1 MNSCAGEGGGDGAE
15 MSVFAHLSE
24 LRRRLIISII
34 AIVVTVVVA
43 FVFSEQLLRILM
55 MPLKGLHLKAFNLMD
70 GFMIK
75 WRISLFAGII
85 AAFPVWAFEIYGFI
99 RPALRRHDRLAVWP
113 MLFSSFALFL
123 TGMAFAFYLLFSM
136 VPTLLGFFPSEIEY
150 LPSADDFISFSTFF
164 MLACGAVFE
173 LPPVLVTL
181 VRLRLLRA
189 DTLRKQRRIAYF
201 ILFAFAEII
210 TPVSDPIV
218 APAMVMCPL
227 LVLYEVSLLCAFRIE
242 HNRA

>member
-1 MNSCAGEGGGDGAE
+1 
-15 MSVFAHLSE
+15 
-24 LRRRLIISII
+24 
-34 AIVVTVVVA
+34 
-43 FVFSEQLLRILM
+43 
-55 MPLKGLHLKAFNLMD
+55 
-70 GFMIK
+70 
-75 WRISLFAGII
+75 
-85 AAFPVWAFEIYGFI
+85 
-99 RPALRRHDRLAVWP
+99 
-113 MLFSSFALFL
+113 
-123 TGMAFAFYLLFSM
+123 
-136 VPTLLGFFPSEIEY
+136 
-150 LPSADDFISFSTFF
+150 

-227 LVLYEVSLLCAFRIE
+227 LVLYEVSLLCAYRIE
-242 HNRA
+242 HNRT